1 MALREKTVIITGVG
15 QSLPHAIAVAF
26 AKENYNVVLGD
37 LDYVKA
43 GNVATEIGNTG
54 GESLAV
60 KCDVT
65 KKEEVDDLIIKAI
78 TRYKKIDVLVYGGE
92 VTTSKS
98 FMDITITDWEG
109 LMNVNLRG
117 ALLVSQSVIKEMKEG
132 GKIIFMSSIAGTVA
146 WNDMTHYSASKGGMD
161 AMMRSMALELAP
173 KKINVNSVVTGIID
187 TPETSSTIKN
197 EASDIMITTPP
208 DRRIGKPE
216 DITGTVVFLA
226 SEKANYITGQ
236 TIVVDGGYTIR

>member
-1 MALREKTVIITGVG
+1 MTIREKTVIVTGVG
-15 QSLPHAIAVAF
+15 QALPHAIAIAF

-37 LDYVKA
+37 FDYVKA
-43 GNVATEIGNTG
+43 GNIATEIGNTG

-78 TRYKKIDVLVYGGE
+78 TRYKKIDAVVYGGE

-98 FMDITITDWEG
+98 FMDITITDWEN

-117 ALLVSQSVIKEMKEG
+117 ALLVSQSAIKEMKEG
-132 GKIIFMSSIAGTVA
+132 GKIILMSSIAGTVA
-146 WNDMTHYSASKGGMD
+146 WSGMAHYSASKGGLD

-173 KKINVNSVVTGIID
+173 KRINVNSVVAGIID
-187 TPETSSTIKN
+187 TPETSSSVKN
-197 EASDIMITTPP
+197 EASDILITTPP

-216 DITGTVVFLA
+216 DIAGTVIFLA
-226 SEKANYITGQ
+226 SDKANYITGQ

>member
-1 MALREKTVIITGVG
+1 MALREKTIIVTGVG
-15 QSLPHAIAVAF
+15 QSLPRAIAIAF

-78 TRYKKIDVLVYGGE
+78 TRYKKIDAIVYGGE
-92 VTTSKS
+92 VTASKS
-98 FMDITITDWEG
+98 FMDITITDWES

-117 ALLVSQSVIKEMKEG
+117 ALLVSQAAVKEMREG
-132 GKIIFMSSIAGTVA
+132 GKIVLLSSIAGIRA
-146 WNDMTHYSASKGGMD
+146 WNNMAHYSASKGGLE

-173 KKINVNSVVTGIID
+173 KKITVNTVAVGIID
-187 TPETSSTIKN
+187 TPELNATTKN
-197 EASDIMITTPP
+197 GASDKMFTTSP

-216 DITGTVVFLA
+216 DVTGSVLFLV

-236 TIVVDGGYTIR
+236 TLVVDGGYTII